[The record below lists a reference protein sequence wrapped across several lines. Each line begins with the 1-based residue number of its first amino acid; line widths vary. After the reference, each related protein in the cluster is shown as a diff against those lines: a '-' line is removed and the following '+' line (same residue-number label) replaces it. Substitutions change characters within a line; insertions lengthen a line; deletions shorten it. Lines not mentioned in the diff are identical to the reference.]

1 MRVRIGSS
9 RFFLDQQLILII
21 LLFVDKVIETGISSF
36 LARGVMP
43 ETIERRNISEVVA
56 ERIKQHIIDHQLKPG
71 DRLPTEQE
79 LAERF
84 GVSRVSTREATS
96 ALGFLG
102 IIEAAPR
109 RGLVVGRVDM
119 KRVTSY
125 LGFHLAISDFPKAQL
140 LDARIVIETGALP
153 HVMQRMESDP
163 TLYEQLCEKANAVR
177 RAGNLDQRIAADV
190 AFHRALLDACG
201 VQPLLAFH
209 DLLTIFF
216 DRFRRSLARGDW
228 ESGMKR
234 HQQILDALRD
244 GDLKLACDHLAAH
257 LNSHRTRMEK

>member
-1 MRVRIGSS
+1 
-9 RFFLDQQLILII
+9 
-21 LLFVDKVIETGISSF
+21 
-36 LARGVMP
+36 MP
-43 ETIERRNISEVVA
+43 ETIERRNLSDIVA
-56 ERIKQHIIDHQLKPG
+56 ERIKQHIIDHNLKPG

-79 LAERF
+79 LSDRF
-84 GVSRVSTREATS
+84 GVSKMSTREATR

-102 IIEAAPR
+102 IIDAAPR

-125 LGFHLAISDFPKAQL
+125 LGFHLAISDFPKGQL

-153 HVMQRMESDP
+153 HVMHQMAKDG
-163 TLYEQLCEKANAVR
+163 TLYESLTDKANAVR
-177 RAGNLDQRIAADV
+177 RAANLDERIVADV
-190 AFHRALLDACG
+190 ALHRALLDASG

-216 DRFRRSLARGDW
+216 DRFRRSLAQGDW
-228 ESGMKR
+228 ETGMKR

-244 GDLKLACDHLAAH
+244 GELKLACDHLAIH
-257 LNSHRTRMEK
+257 LNSHRNRLA